1 MNWNTQQLDWL
12 KLYKDSS
19 ILGDDGN
26 IVNVY
31 IPKGLIDQYKNV
43 YTDSIIS
50 NGVTVKWYDS
60 IRKSN
65 LGLIIGV
72 GIAIFTLISE
82 SCFGGYIYYKHCKNK
97 KKIEVNNSQK

>member
-12 KLYKDSS
+12 ELYKDSS
-19 ILGDDGN
+19 ILSDDGN

-65 LGLIIGV
+65 LGLIIG
-72 GIAIFTLISE
+72 GRNCNFY
-82 SCFGGYIYYKHCKNK
+82 FN
-97 KKIEVNNSQK
+97 